1 MDDERTPGAGA
12 PREPTG
18 TNAVPDTAP
27 APPKKK
33 SRLWLKLVGILVVL
47 PVLLFVAW
55 TAITLSWTY
64 SRGERA
70 GYIQKFSQKGWVC
83 KTWEGDMA
91 MSTIPG
97 SMPERFAFSVR
108 DDSVAREL
116 TKLMGSRVAV
126 TYEQHRGVPGS
137 CFGETEYYVTDVKRV
152 AGP

>member
-12 PREPTG
+12 PEEPAG
-18 TNAVPDTAP
+18 TSTVPETA
-27 APPKKK
+27 ARPKKR
-33 SRLWLKLVGILVVL
+33 RLVLKLLGIFVVL

-55 TAITLSWTY
+55 MVIALNWSY
-64 SRGERA
+64 SNGERA

-97 SMPERFAFSVR
+97 SMPEHFAFTVR
-108 DDSVAREL
+108 SDSIAREI
-116 TKLMGSRVAV
+116 TKMMGSRVAL

-137 CFGETEYYVTDVKRV
+137 CFGETQYYVTGVKPV